1 MDTVVLPKIDA
12 AWTADGYDGQKL
24 CQLDLALTPKL
35 RERYG
40 FEEVFD
46 RGETIDGGS
55 WSSKKLRFQGCE
67 YWFYYGQSDGGGAY
81 RSMGERIR

>member
-1 MDTVVLPKIDA
+1 MDAVVLAKIDA
-12 AWTADGYDGQKL
+12 ARTNDGFDGAKL
-24 CQLDLALTPKL
+24 CRIDLQLTPQL

-40 FEEVFD
+40 FVEVCD

-55 WSSKKLRFQGCE
+55 WSSKTLRFQGHE

-81 RSMGERIR
+81 HSMGERIR